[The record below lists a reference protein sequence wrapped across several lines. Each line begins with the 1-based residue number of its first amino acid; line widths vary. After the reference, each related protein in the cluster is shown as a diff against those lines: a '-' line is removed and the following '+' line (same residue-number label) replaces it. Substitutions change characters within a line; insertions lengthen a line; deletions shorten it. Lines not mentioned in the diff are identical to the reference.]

1 MKCTACG
8 FPIEPGD
15 RFCGEC
21 GHPVEQPNEK
31 VVYTPPVQEEKND
44 EVIPQSEPVIN
55 KREPIIN
62 QQDVITEEPHITK
75 VDEPKEKSFTETE
88 KVENSGATHMKSEP
102 VRKEYPKI
110 EIDTEKLANQ
120 SQQVAKESYGFVSSA
135 LKEHDNILSGEKKF
149 SMGLLLGLI
158 GAGILLIFIGTFINL
173 PDVIEMSGQSKSTIA
188 FKFAFGV
195 LLLLAISIGATFG
208 AIVLTV
214 ASKVDFHKFLSDY
227 VLLNTVS
234 IALIVV
240 GFLLTWIDLRIAPS
254 FLFILGITSIFISSV
269 YLIARYAAHRP
280 SRIASFYGVILYC
293 VVVLIAYYFVFDFA
307 IRDIQNAVMSTLQNF
322 NLPFNL

>member
-21 GHPVEQPNEK
+21 GHPVEQPKEQ

-62 QQDVITEEPHITK
+62 QQDVVTEEPQVTK
-75 VDEPKEKSFTETE
+75 VDEPKEKPVTETE

-135 LKEHDNILSGEKKF
+135 LKEHDSILDSDKKF
-149 SMGLLLGLI
+149 SYGLILGLI
-158 GAGILLIFIGTFINL
+158 GVGIFLIFLGTLINL
-173 PDVIEMSGQSKSTIA
+173 PDATEMIRQSKSSIA

-195 LLLLAISIGATFG
+195 LLLLAISIGITYG
-208 AIVLTV
+208 AIVMTV
-214 ASKVDFHKFLSDY
+214 TSKVDFHKFLSDY

-234 IALIVV
+234 IALIVA
-240 GFLLTWIDLRIAPS
+240 GFIITWIDLRIAPL

-269 YLIARYAAHRP
+269 YLIARYAVHRP
-280 SRIASFYGVILYC
+280 SRMASFYGVLVYII
-293 VVVLIAYYFVFDFA
+293 VLIIAYYIVFDSMLKDALGA
-307 IRDIQNAVMSTLQNF
+307 IDGMLGSLMNIL
-322 NLPFNL
+322 

>member
-8 FPIEPGD
+8 FSIEPED

-55 KREPIIN
+55 KRESIIN

-88 KVENSGATHMKSEP
+88 KVENSGAAHMKSEP

-120 SQQVAKESYGFVSSA
+120 SQQVAKESYGFVNSA
-135 LKEHDNILSGEKKF
+135 LKEHDSILDSDKKF
-149 SMGLLLGLI
+149 SYGLILGLI
-158 GAGILLIFIGTFINL
+158 GAGIFLIFLGTLINL
-173 PDVIEMSGQSKSTIA
+173 PDATEMIGQSKSSIA

-195 LLLLAISIGATFG
+195 LLLLAISIGITYG
-208 AIVLTV
+208 AIVMTV
-214 ASKVDFHKFLSDY
+214 TSKVDFHKFLSDY

-234 IALIVV
+234 IALIVA
-240 GFLLTWIDLRIAPS
+240 GFIITWIDLRIAPM

-269 YLIARYAAHRP
+269 YLIARYAVHRP
-280 SRIASFYGVILYC
+280 SRMASFYGVLVYII
-293 VVVLIAYYFVFDFA
+293 VLIIAYYIVFDSMLKDALGA
-307 IRDIQNAVMSTLQNF
+307 IDGMLGSLMNIL
-322 NLPFNL
+322 